1 MTNGGRREAMGG
13 FVEATLEFPT
23 VLFSFLLLIVVAY
36 WVLVLTGT
44 TDVEDADGF
53 GDFLGGL
60 GLGGAPVAVVG
71 SILIAVAW
79 FASLVGGVLFS
90 GPVLA
95 AVALV
100 IAVLLAWLCTRLLMV
115 PLRKVFRAGP
125 EASRNDFVG
134 GLCVIRTGRVSA
146 SFGQAEVT
154 AADGSSAIVQVRQ
167 AGEDPLRAGSQAL
180 IYDYDVDGEFFWVTP
195 VAPHS

>member
-13 FVEATLEFPT
+13 FVEAALEFPT
-23 VLFSFLLLIVVAY
+23 VIFSILLLIVIGY
-36 WVLVLTGT
+36 WLLVLFGA

-53 GDFLGGL
+53 GDFVGGL

-71 SILIAVAW
+71 SILIALAW

-90 GPVLA
+90 GLAFA
-95 AVALV
+95 AVTLV
-100 IAVLLAWLCTRLLMV
+100 IALVLAWLCTRLLLV
-115 PLRKVFRAGP
+115 PLRKVFHAGP

-134 GLCVIRTGRVSA
+134 TLCVIRTGRVNTT
-146 SFGQAEVT
+146 FGQAEVT
-154 AADGSSAIVQVRQ
+154 APDGSSAIVQVRQ

-195 VAPHS
+195 VAPQS